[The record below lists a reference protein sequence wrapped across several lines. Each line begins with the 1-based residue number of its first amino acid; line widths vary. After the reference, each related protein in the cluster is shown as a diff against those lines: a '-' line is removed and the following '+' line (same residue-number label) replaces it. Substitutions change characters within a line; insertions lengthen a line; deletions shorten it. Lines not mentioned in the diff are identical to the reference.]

1 MLSSMHSCLNTRLGK
16 NQRLNC
22 PAKYMG
28 MHACMHK
35 YQCTCNSVIELQ
47 VWAHPWAH
55 GFLCGKMCLFMCAHG
70 YVCLCMRLRMFSGFY
85 SSVPYLALEVGG
97 VQQVP
102 NCCHPHNGF
111 YKPGAGTGPW
121 LSCWLGSPQLYPCRL
136 HWRSSQ
142 SVTRNPR
149 FQFEWTEITWR

>member
-1 MLSSMHSCLNTRLGK
+1 MLSSMYSRLNTRLGK

-22 PAKYMG
+22 PAKYTG
-28 MHACMHK
+28 MHACININAPVTQWLNCKSEPTHEPM
-35 YQCTCNSVIELQ
+35 
-47 VWAHPWAH
+47 
-55 GFLCGKMCLFMCAHG
+55 GFCVGKCACSCVLTGMC
-70 YVCLCMRLRMFSGFY
+70 VCMRLRMFSGFY
-85 SSVPYLALEVGG
+85 SSVPYLALAVGG